1 MAKIL
6 MIQFQN
12 TPYIGTAYL
21 NGAVKS
27 AGHQFVLHLGDE
39 ESAAMNRIEQEK
51 PDMIGFSCMTG
62 IHTTALKLASSIKH
76 RTSTPVMMGGP
87 HPTLFPEVIE
97 HEGLDVICR
106 GEGEFALMDAL
117 NAIDAKQPLAGIPN
131 LWVKENGKIH
141 KADPRPLTD
150 PLDQL
155 PPLDWSCYQGT
166 AAQSSSPVAFPIR
179 GCPFSCSYCF
189 NANFRE
195 FYHVSPR
202 QYIRHFSVERAI
214 EETRAAV
221 QAFEPNP
228 VLFTSDTFGID
239 LDWMDRFLTSYSRE
253 FKRPFVLLL
262 RPEYATEPLVDIL
275 ARHQCHSVAIGVESG
290 SERVRSQ
297 LLNRKYSNQ
306 YLIEVAD
313 RLHRAGIKFRTYNMV
328 GLPGETEE
336 EMWETIDIN
345 VRMKADYPRCAIFSP
360 MPGTKLTDKAI
371 AEGYL
376 DPAFSFDDVPFT
388 ILSKSILKN
397 VDTVRIQNTM
407 YLFQTAVRWPW
418 LRKPL
423 RWLTRWKH
431 NGIMRWW
438 FYLVYAWLHRKSED
452 RHFFSYLRYVFVNRK
467 QL

>member
-1 MAKIL
+1 
-6 MIQFQN
+6 
-12 TPYIGTAYL
+12 
-21 NGAVKS
+21 
-27 AGHQFVLHLGDE
+27 
-39 ESAAMNRIEQEK
+39 
-51 PDMIGFSCMTG
+51 MIGFSCMTG

-306 YLIEVAD
+306 YLIDQRQQSRVREKPPRRGHPLHRTGHQLHR
-313 RLHRAGIKFRTYNMV
+313 RLHQPGGP
-328 GLPGETEE
+328 GL
-336 EMWETIDIN
+336 
-345 VRMKADYPRCAIFSP
+345 RQSAPRP
-360 MPGTKLTDKAI
+360 PRQ
-371 AEGYL
+371 
-376 DPAFSFDDVPFT
+376 DVPG
-388 ILSKSILKN
+388 LLL
-397 VDTVRIQNTM
+397 VRARNAGTESTSRSRAAAPI
-407 YLFQTAVRWPW
+407 
-418 LRKPL
+418 
-423 RWLTRWKH
+423 
-431 NGIMRWW
+431 
-438 FYLVYAWLHRKSED
+438 
-452 RHFFSYLRYVFVNRK
+452 
-467 QL
+467 